1 MTNYLTIFNSYNKLT
16 VKTVMTAMR
25 RRTLVPFTSAFNS
38 YVSFLVK
45 TILLQPR
52 FAFPFVQN
60 MRIKVFRTHSYIST
74 HKFTHKSNQEDIILD
89 N

>member
-1 MTNYLTIFNSYNKLT
+1 MINYPTIFNGYNKLT
-16 VKTVMTAMR
+16 VKTVMTTMIR
-25 RRTLVPFTSAFNS
+25 RALVLLSSAFNI
-38 YVSFLVK
+38 YVSFLLK

-60 MRIKVFRTHSYIST
+60 MRIKVLRTHSYIST